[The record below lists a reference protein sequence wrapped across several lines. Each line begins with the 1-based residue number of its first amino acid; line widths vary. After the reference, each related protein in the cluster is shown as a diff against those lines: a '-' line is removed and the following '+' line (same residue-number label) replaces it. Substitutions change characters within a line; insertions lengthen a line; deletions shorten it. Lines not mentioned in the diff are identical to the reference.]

1 MRDINTSA
9 LVRKADASIDCVAL
23 FDILLIALMLT
34 LVGSRFVLAPG
45 LSMENAPL
53 PSISAS
59 NGAVTDAELSVLSA
73 KSPSMIIY
81 DGAIFN
87 MAGLFKKMGD
97 NKVRNPH
104 AVLLVKADKNVT
116 AQTIIDIASAAKS
129 AGFKRIQLAA
139 KPTLPSE

>member
-81 DGAIFN
+81 DGKIQTLESF
-87 MAGLFKKMGD
+87 LRLMGHR
-97 NKVRNPH
+97 KPPAPRPET
-104 AVLLVKADKNVT
+104 LLIKTDKRVDS
-116 AQTIIDIASAAKS
+116 QTLLSICEAAKKGGYS
-129 AGFKRIQLAA
+129 KILIATRKNDI
-139 KPTLPSE
+139 